1 MKYLSTALLTASLL
15 ILMSCSD
22 DDAPLPS
29 YQISLAELTAD
40 ATGRA
45 MRIGLDDGEELP
57 LTQTISGLRPDSTY
71 RIQALYT
78 TDGQSLTLHQRAS
91 VLAPK
96 VVRIAADRVKTDPV
110 GVVACWQGTHYINL
124 RLNIQGTA
132 QAVHYLG
139 FNQTNYV
146 RHANGTRTL
155 CAELIHGQNNDP
167 LYYTRDTYLSL
178 PLRPLQSL
186 LRTRTDSI
194 SLTVNTFDGPR
205 TFTFLFI
212 P

>member
-1 MKYLSTALLTASLL
+1 MKYLSTALITASLL
-15 ILMSCSD
+15 TLMSCSD
-22 DDAPLPS
+22 DDAPMPS
-29 YQISLAELTAD
+29 YQFSLAELTAD

-45 MRIGLDDGEELP
+45 TRIVLDDGEELP
-57 LTQTISGLRPDSTY
+57 LTQSISGLRSDSTY

-110 GVVACWQGTHYINL
+110 GVTACWQGAHYINL

-139 FNQTNYV
+139 FNQTNFV

-155 CAELIHGQNNDP
+155 CAELVHGQNNDP

-205 TFTFLFI
+205 TYTFLFI